1 MLAPLDVLKRFYEKA
16 KWTKKLQNDNKFAKV
31 FNEVVFNEVKDVEL
45 DRMQCVDRL
54 IHLLHYML
62 VSESLDGDVVEM
74 GVYDGGTA
82 MLMSLLTT
90 KDVYLYDS
98 FQGFPA
104 KDTKGKESNG
114 FVPFKFA
121 ITKDLVL
128 EKYLKYD
135 IKKPI
140 IVSSY
145 FHKLKK
151 SDFPKKIAFAH
162 LDSDIY
168 QSMYDSLKL
177 VYPLVSSGGFIL
189 IDDYLTLKWEGTTR
203 AVEEFLSDKPEK
215 IFMLPGSNGTEAF
228 KGIIKKI

>member
-1 MLAPLDVLKRFYEKA
+1 MTPIIKTE
-16 KWTKKLQNDNKFAKV
+16 WTKKLQNDNKFAKV
-31 FNEVVFNEVKDVEL
+31 FDEVVFNEVKDSER
-45 DRMQCVDRL
+45 DRMQCIDRL
-54 IHLLHYML
+54 VHMLHYML
-62 VSESLDGDVVEM
+62 ISESLDGDVVEM

-82 MLMSLLTT
+82 MLMSLLTI

-104 KDTKGKESNG
+104 EDTKGKESNG

-121 ITKDLVL
+121 ITEDSVL
-128 EKYLKYD
+128 KKYLKYD

-140 IVSSY
+140 IIRSY
-145 FHKLKK
+145 FDKLTHK
-151 SDFPKKIAFAH
+151 DFPKKIAFAH

-189 IDDYLTLKWEGTTR
+189 IDDYLTSKWEGTTK
-203 AVEEFLSDKPEK
+203 AVTEFLSDKPEK
-215 IFMLPGSNGTEAF
+215 VFNLPGSNGTQSY
-228 KGIIKKI
+228 KGLIQKI